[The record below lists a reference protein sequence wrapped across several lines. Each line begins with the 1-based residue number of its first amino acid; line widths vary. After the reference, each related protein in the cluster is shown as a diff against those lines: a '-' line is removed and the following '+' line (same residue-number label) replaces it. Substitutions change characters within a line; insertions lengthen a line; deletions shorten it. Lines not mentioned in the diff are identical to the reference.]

1 MASDFSHAR
10 RLGAAVSLLALTGS
24 AALAQTAIPAEADAD
39 DVIVVRSAPLQLRSE
54 EMVGSVGVVSARQIE
69 RDLNGNIADTLDR
82 LPGVNSTYF
91 GPAAGL
97 PIVRGLGADRVR
109 VLINGLGGC
118 SAYSA

>member
-54 EMVGSVGVVSARQIE
+54 EMVGSVGVVSAPARLSHLAHKV
-69 RDLNGNIADTLDR
+69 DLEHR
-82 LPGVNSTYF
+82 L
-91 GPAAGL
+91 
-97 PIVRGLGADRVR
+97 LGS
-109 VLINGLGGC
+109 LLHLW
-118 SAYSA
+118 